1 MENAQGVG
9 GLPDITT
16 AVGQK
21 APHNRRY
28 NYVQAAYV
36 DAALSIRDSHG
47 LHKAEH
53 ILSNEGVPGE
63 VIDRVLF
70 TSGPQRRK
78 NP

>member
-1 MENAQGVG
+1 VENAKGTG
-9 GLPDITT
+9 GLPDAAT

-47 LHKAEH
+47 LRKAEH
-53 ILSNEGVPGE
+53 ILSKEGVPGE
-63 VIDRVLF
+63 VIDRILF

-78 NP
+78 YP

>member
-1 MENAQGVG
+1 VEKAQEAG
-9 GLPDITT
+9 GLQDTAT

-21 APHNRRY
+21 APHNRRN

-47 LHKAEH
+47 LRKAEH

-63 VIDRVLF
+63 VIDRILF

-78 NP
+78 HA